1 MKIFLLDIAETRL
14 QLLPLTYTRSI
25 GELRVGILKIHEKWS
40 AKLATEVNLI
50 TESYLGKSEKNS
62 DGKLNLILNASLC
75 PDDLL
80 IKALQNLQENQ
91 KLTQNGKFLAA
102 KTTYPPVFNQ
112 KHDDQ
117 LISVEYSGK
126 VDLIE
131 KPWDI
136 FIKNGDQI
144 RLDFEI
150 LTKDRKSISI
160 DDPHTRI
167 YNEKNIFVEEGAEV
181 KAAIL
186 NAENGPI
193 YIGKNAKIHEGAII
207 RGPFA
212 LCEFGQVNMGAKIRG
227 DSTFGPHTKVGG
239 EVANSVIMG
248 YSNKGHE
255 GYLGSSVI
263 GEWCNL
269 GADTNTSTMKNNYT
283 KIKMWDYSKDSFVK
297 TGLQFCGLIM
307 GDHSKCGIN
316 TMFNIGTVVGVS
328 ANIFGSGYQ
337 RNVIPSFSWGGSKG
351 FTIYKLSKAKET
363 AAKAK
368 LRKMDEWSQGD
379 ENIFDEIFERSTKYR
394 IWENKNEL

>member
-40 AKLATEVNLI
+40 TKLGAEVNLI
-50 TESYLGKSEKNS
+50 TESYLGKIDKNS
-62 DGKLNLILNASLC
+62 DSKHNLIINASLC
-75 PDDLL
+75 PNDLL
-80 IKALQNLQENQ
+80 IKALDNLQENQ
-91 KLTQNGKFLAA
+91 KLTQNGKFLASKA
-102 KTTYPPVFNQ
+102 TYTPVFNQ
-112 KHDDQ
+112 THDDQ

-131 KPWDI
+131 RPWDI

-144 RLDFEI
+144 RMDFEI
-150 LTKDRKSISI
+150 LTNDRRSISI
-160 DDPHTRI
+160 DDPHTRA
-167 YNEKNIFVEEGAEV
+167 YNEKNIFIEDGAEV

-193 YIGKNAKIHEGAII
+193 YIGKNAKIHEGAIV

-255 GYLGSSVI
+255 GYLGNSVI

-269 GADTNTSTMKNNYT
+269 GADTNTSNMKNNYT
-283 KIKMWDYSKDSFVK
+283 KIKMWDYTKDSFVK

-307 GDHSKCGIN
+307 GDHTKCGIN
-316 TMFNIGTVVGVS
+316 TMFNTGTVVGMS
-328 ANIFGSGYQ
+328 ANIFGSGYP
-337 RNVIPSFSWGGSKG
+337 RNVIPSFSWGGATG
-351 FTIYKLSKAKET
+351 FTTHGLTKAKET
-363 AAKAK
+363 ASIAMR
-368 LRKMDEWSQGD
+368 RKTKEWSKLD
-379 ENIFDEIFERSTKYR
+379 DDIFKEVFDRSAKYR
-394 IWENKNEL
+394 VWENNNKL